1 MRIIYRSSLVLH
13 RGESKM
19 KSLIAV
25 SLFVAFVAFVR
36 ADDVAEFDDESNEP
50 GYFVS
55 GLKLASF
62 ILSFLVDLHE
72 YI

>member
-1 MRIIYRSSLVLH
+1 
-13 RGESKM
+13 M

-25 SLFVAFVAFVR
+25 SLFVAFVASVR
-36 ADDVAEFDDESNEP
+36 ADDVTEFDDESNEP

>member
-1 MRIIYRSSLVLH
+1 
-13 RGESKM
+13 M

-25 SLFVAFVAFVR
+25 SLFVAFVASVR
-36 ADDVAEFDDESNEP
+36 ADDVDVAEFDDESNEP